1 MGARADVRGRFRS
14 LSYISAALWLLSR
27 AQISWRSG
35 RKLTLVLGHR
45 RRISEWQM
53 WLQHCVPKSIKPAT
67 PSLNLTVWKSFI
79 VAFTAPPIL
88 NCSYPGFPLCHPFF
102 FILPPPAWPGTN
114 HTPIQL
120 SPSSLFGASG
130 LWVGCRGGH
139 SLWSLFFGLCF
150 GWKQLVILTAFSLW
164 YKVTSST
171 TLLVFPTY
179 STYLPGRTNS
189 ARNDKLSWKI
199 YFIELKS
206 VFLIFHPP

>member
-79 VAFTAPPIL
+79 VAFTAPPPYLIAHIL
-88 NCSYPGFPLCHPFF
+88 AFPFATPSSSFYPHPPGRAPT
-102 FILPPPAWPGTN
+102 ILPSNFPPVLYLEP
-114 HTPIQL
+114 L
-120 SPSSLFGASG
+120 VSG
-130 LWVGCRGGH
+130 WAVGE
-139 SLWSLFFGLCF
+139 
-150 GWKQLVILTAFSLW
+150 VILFEACSLAFVLGENNW
-164 YKVTSST
+164 
-171 TLLVFPTY
+171 LF
-179 STYLPGRTNS
+179 
-189 ARNDKLSWKI
+189 
-199 YFIELKS
+199 
-206 VFLIFHPP
+206 